1 MDENSFMDSRCTYKV
16 KNLNTNA
23 KHGDFQVHTLGNAT
37 LIIIYCVQCQV
48 DILWKLCISIISI
61 ICLLYL
67 TFNLIIGS
75 LDLSASI
82 KYGDPLQSFISE

>member
-48 DILWKLCISIISI
+48 DIL
-61 ICLLYL
+61 
-67 TFNLIIGS
+67 
-75 LDLSASI
+75 
-82 KYGDPLQSFISE
+82 